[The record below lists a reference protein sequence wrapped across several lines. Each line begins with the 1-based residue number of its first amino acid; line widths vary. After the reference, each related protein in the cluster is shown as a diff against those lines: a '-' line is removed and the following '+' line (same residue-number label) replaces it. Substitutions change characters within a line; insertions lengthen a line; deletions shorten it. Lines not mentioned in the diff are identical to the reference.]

1 MGGSADTDGDPG
13 PDDRVAVPAPRPA
26 KPRLFQDGRD
36 MFWSMAPLVVACIV
50 LAGILGMCSFTPSG
64 PTVGKPPAYDAH
76 AALQADARQFPFPV
90 REPSLPQGWQANSG
104 GRDSVDGGPLSKV
117 GYLNPAGAYMAVV
130 QSAAPEEKLVPKL
143 NGALVPSGPEDVDGV
158 TWVKYE
164 GGEDAEPAWV
174 TRLATPAPGTTVA
187 ITGAG
192 NTEAFRTIAR
202 AVQTAKPLPR

>member
-1 MGGSADTDGDPG
+1 MADASPPEG
-13 PDDRVAVPAPRPA
+13 PEDLIAVPAPRPA

-50 LAGILGMCSFTPSG
+50 LAGMLGMCAFTPSG

-90 REPSLPQGWQANSG
+90 REPSLPEGWQANSG
-104 GRDSVDGGPLSKV
+104 GRESIDGAPLSKV
-117 GYLNPAGAYMAVV
+117 GYLSPSGAYMAVA
-130 QSAAPEEKLVPKL
+130 QSGAVEEKLVAKL
-143 NGALVPSGPEDVDGV
+143 NDSVVASGAQDVDGV

-164 GGEDAEPAWV
+164 GGEGAEPVWA
-174 TRLATPAPGTTVA
+174 TRLASPTPGTTVA

-192 NTEAFRTIAR
+192 TPENFRSVAH
-202 AVQTAKPLPR
+202 AVQTAKPLPK